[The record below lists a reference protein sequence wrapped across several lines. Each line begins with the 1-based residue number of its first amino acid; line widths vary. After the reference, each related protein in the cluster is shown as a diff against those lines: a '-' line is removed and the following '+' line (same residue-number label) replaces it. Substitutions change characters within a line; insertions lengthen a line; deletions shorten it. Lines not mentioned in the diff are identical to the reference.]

1 MTPQEYNDASHYI
14 KRNLEVITT
23 YAVETAI
30 KEKLD
35 VILNEYRNEVEA
47 GGTEYA
53 YDELDHWHSFGDRV
67 DLNYVSRN
75 LTELR
80 CLAYPVV
87 NGVPNYDEE
96 YEIELPFPKDWNN

>member
-1 MTPQEYNDASHYI
+1 MTPQEYNDTFHYI
-14 KRNLEVITT
+14 QRNLEQITAF
-23 YAVETAI
+23 AVEHAI

-35 VILNEYRNEVEA
+35 TMLTEYRKQLDDPS
-47 GGTEYA
+47 EYGILEMDYWFA
-53 YDELDHWHSFGDRV
+53 FGDRV

-75 LTELR
+75 LTDIV

-96 YEIELPFPKDWNN
+96 YEIPITFPADWNK

>member
-1 MTPQEYNDASHYI
+1 MTPQEYTDTFHYI
-14 KRNLEVITT
+14 QRNLEQITSF
-23 YAVETAI
+23 AIEHAI

-35 VILNEYRNEVEA
+35 NMLEEYRKEINDIEP
-47 GGTEYA
+47 YFQP
-53 YDELDHWHSFGDRV
+53 DELDYWHAFGDRV

-75 LTELR
+75 LTDIV

-96 YEIELPFPKDWNN
+96 YEIPIPFPADWSN

>member
-1 MTPQEYNDASHYI
+1 MTPQEYDDTFHYI
-14 KRNLEVITT
+14 QRNLEQITAF
-23 YAVETAI
+23 AVEHAI

-35 VILNEYRNEVEA
+35 DMLTDYRKQLDEPS
-47 GGTEYA
+47 G
-53 YDELDHWHSFGDRV
+53 YDIEEMDYWFAFGDRV

-75 LTELR
+75 LTDIV

-96 YEIELPFPKDWNN
+96 YEIPIPFPTDWNK